1 MTVPW
6 PETAEDLVREQRA
19 LAARA
24 PEPWRL
30 RGAAVAIGGCFICFP
45 RGGGGPGAAGDPAW
59 AGAVLIGP
67 DGSVATALA
76 RGAAGAGYEPGLLA
90 LREGPLLEAAVR
102 ALPEP
107 PAVLLV
113 NATGRD
119 HPRGAGLA
127 LHLGAVLGIP
137 SVGVTNRPLVAS
149 GDPPEPVAGAVRP
162 LLLDGERV
170 GTVLCTR
177 DGCRPLFV
185 HAGWRTDPETA
196 TAIVRTVCR
205 AVRTPE
211 PIRLARQVARR
222 ARPRRVLLG

>member
-1 MTVPW
+1 MDW
-6 PETAEDLVREQRA
+6 PTTPDELIAEQER
-19 LAARA
+19 LAAARPA
-24 PEPWRL
+24 PWSPPEPPY
-30 RGAAVAIGGCFICFP
+30 AVGGCFLCSP
-45 RGGGGPGAAGDPAW
+45 RRQPGEGDRGDRCW
-59 AGAVLIGP
+59 AGAALLRPNVSAVSLAVVGEAGHP
-67 DGSVATALA
+67 YAT
-76 RGAAGAGYEPGLLA
+76 GLLA
-90 LREGPLLEAAVR
+90 LREGALLAAAVLR
-102 ALPEP
+102 LPDR

-177 DGCRPLFV
+177 DGCRPLCV
-185 HAGWRTDPETA
+185 HAGWRTDPEAA
-196 TAIVRTVCR
+196 TGIVRTVCR